1 MQNDKNFKIKKPCFR
16 QHDILAETRSRITT
30 AITFS
35 RQNDAGSP
43 ARSSY
48 LGKSCPRC
56 HPRFNVWASVISN
69 CILVLSWGCY
79 HFFHWPYENS
89 FPRQSHDTIRDN
101 TSPVSSTTSKL
112 PIFLVL
118 PFSRLLKNLHSQ
130 SSNSPLKKR
139 EGNCAELAFAKT
151 SGSATGEREKKLANS

>member
-1 MQNDKNFKIKKPCFR
+1 MLLLVTFNTLFP
-16 QHDILAETRSRITT
+16 QHDILAKTRGRITR

-35 RQNDAGSP
+35 PQNDADSR

-56 HPRFNVWASVISN
+56 RPRFNVWASVVLN
-69 CILVLSWGCY
+69 CTLGLLLGCY

-101 TSPVSSTTSKL
+101 TTPVSCECHAQPPNCQFFWYSS
-112 PIFLVL
+112 FLVYL
-118 PFSRLLKNLHSQ
+118 RTYTPKVPIRHWRN
-130 SSNSPLKKR
+130 
-139 EGNCAELAFAKT
+139 
-151 SGSATGEREKKLANS
+151 ERESVLS